1 MYSFFYSIFF
11 ILKRKEKQIG
21 DKQDYRVKLIRWL
34 LGYIEAYYNLL
45 VIKLYDIFP
54 CKRVGI
60 KKIKREQ
67 KIIVSLTTFPKR
79 IDSVWIT
86 IETLLRQTVKPDEV
100 ILWLAKQQFDDLN
113 VLPQKLLDLQRR
125 GLTIR
130 FCDDLRS
137 HKKYFYVMQEYPKDI
152 IVLVDD
158 DMFYPKD
165 TINKLIKMHKKYQY
179 SDNNIDIFLLC

>member
-86 IETLLRQTVKPDEV
+86 IETLLRQTVKPDEA
-100 ILWLAKQQFDDLN
+100 IYK
-113 VLPQKLLDLQRR
+113 
-125 GLTIR
+125 
-130 FCDDLRS
+130 
-137 HKKYFYVMQEYPKDI
+137 
-152 IVLVDD
+152 
-158 DMFYPKD
+158 
-165 TINKLIKMHKKYQY
+165 
-179 SDNNIDIFLLC
+179 